1 MLTTTD
7 IRNGN
12 LVAFWNELSPFRL
25 YLELKRGNKVV
36 FEGHTME
43 IETDASEETI
53 LWVTNPYGLDY
64 PMWPFDIN
72 LCKSI
77 AERLSSGE
85 SIGMLAE

>member
-1 MLTTTD
+1 MISTTD

-12 LVAFWNELSPFRL
+12 LIAFWDELSPFRL
-25 YLELKRGNKVV
+25 YLELKRGKKVV
-36 FEGHTME
+36 FSGHTMTTE
-43 IETDASEETI
+43 INSPTDTV

-77 AERLSSGE
+77 AETLSSGE
-85 SIGMLAE
+85 SIGLLAE